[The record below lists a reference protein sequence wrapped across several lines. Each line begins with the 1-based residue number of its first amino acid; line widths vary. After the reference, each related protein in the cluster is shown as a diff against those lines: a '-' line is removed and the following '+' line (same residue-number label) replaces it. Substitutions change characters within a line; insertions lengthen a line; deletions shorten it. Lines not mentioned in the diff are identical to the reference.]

1 MTQEQFIKA
10 SKLQTEI
17 KEKKNRNEE
26 LEKIINLLK
35 ENSKKGY
42 LKPDIRIQLND
53 TWNPIKGI
61 VDYHDLINFLIQQRI
76 KNEDYIKEMVE
87 AFDNI

>member
-61 VDYHDLINFLIQQRI
+61 VDYHDLIKFLIQQRI